1 MQRVCQHLSLPPQVV
16 LHSAASVSDSSMS
29 SRQPCASELR
39 AVCRFRFQFDLAV
52 RQRACQI
59 GGKLSPTSCA
69 MLLVRVRVRVC
80 DRVPTQGSRVCL
92 GAGQAVPNPA
102 SSRRWPSVR
111 DPSRGA
117 SASVWPTLRLARRSP
132 GCGASHVRALAPPRW
147 DVARGGCPAVARCVL
162 GPGSSRSVRSCGS
175 NLGRPS
181 LCLSVAAAREPDFS
195 LIFRQP
201 TRRTCRSAL
210 GSPARS
216 LKLAFSS

>member
-1 MQRVCQHLSLPPQVV
+1 MCVSVCVSSRAKLCLLAEVAVRAQVV
-16 LHSAASVSDSSMS
+16 CSYRRKFVPFA
-29 SRQPCASELR
+29 RR
-39 AVCRFRFQFDLAV
+39 
-52 RQRACQI
+52 
-59 GGKLSPTSCA
+59 
-69 MLLVRVRVRVC
+69 RVFVC
-80 DRVPTQGSRVCL
+80 DRVPTQGGGVCL

-132 GCGASHVRALAPPRW
+132 GCGASRVRASAPPRW